1 MINLDDKTKESV
13 TPEYKGYAKNSCELS
28 YQILC
33 LLNDYMKYNGK
44 TPEKIN
50 DIHGAIESTKIEFSR
65 KVIEIFASKK

>member
-1 MINLDDKTKESV
+1 MINLDEKTKKFI
-13 TPEYKGYAKNSCELS
+13 TPEYEGYTRNSCELS

-50 DIHGAIESTKIEFSR
+50 DIHGAIESAKIEFSR